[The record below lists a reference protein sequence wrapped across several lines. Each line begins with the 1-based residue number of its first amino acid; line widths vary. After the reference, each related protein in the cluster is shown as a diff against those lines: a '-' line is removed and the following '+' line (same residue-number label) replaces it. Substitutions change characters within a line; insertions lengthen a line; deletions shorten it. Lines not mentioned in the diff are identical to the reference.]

1 MILKGSQRGNG
12 SDLAVHLM
20 NSYDNERVEIA
31 EIHGA
36 VADDL
41 FGAFAE
47 FEAVASGTKASKYLY
62 SLSINP
68 PSPLSREQYGEAM
81 ALIEERLG
89 LQGQPRAV
97 VFHIKP
103 DGQGTGRE
111 HCHVVWSRIDVDRM
125 KAVHLSHDR
134 SRLMDCAVQLARKFG
149 LELPPGLKAWEEK
162 SRTFEK
168 DKLDPTL
175 AEKAQSQKSGIT
187 PDERRDAITQAYEQS
202 DTAEAFRAAL
212 SEQGYVL
219 ARGDRR
225 AFVVVDEQCDVHSL
239 TRYVKGH
246 KAKDIKAK
254 LAAIDLDD
262 LPDVD
267 AAKELIRERQRNRS
281 QQQGDGDS
289 GQVDDGAM
297 ARRREEFARELQRQH
312 DKRRAKLRGQ
322 TQELLIRQQ
331 QERMAL
337 HAAQAK
343 EKSGLFFRTRRA
355 VADLI
360 GKTPALRSILAPLQ
374 KMTGLDPL
382 ERHKR
387 EGEALVRRHQRE
399 KRLTERKERFLARI
413 EQREAMAM
421 ERKLAALEREDRA
434 LTPENS
440 GIDHE
445 LSHLE
450 TPQRRVFERG
460 NLQVEFNDAG
470 AFQVGE
476 AVDNS
481 GEEEQ
486 ARSRNQRSRR
496 IADRR
501 GDGIRGRTRRNRGY
515 ARDED

>member
-1 MILKGSQRGNG
+1 
-12 SDLAVHLM
+12 
-20 NSYDNERVEIA
+20 
-31 EIHGA
+31 
-36 VADDL
+36 
-41 FGAFAE
+41 
-47 FEAVASGTKASKYLY
+47 
-62 SLSINP
+62 
-68 PSPLSREQYGEAM
+68 
-81 ALIEERLG
+81 
-89 LQGQPRAV
+89 
-97 VFHIKP
+97 
-103 DGQGTGRE
+103 
-111 HCHVVWSRIDVDRM
+111 M

-168 DKLDPTL
+168 DKLDPSL

-187 PDERRDAITQAYEQS
+187 PDERRDAITRAYEQS

-212 SEQGYVL
+212 SAQGYVL

-254 LAAIDLDD
+254 LAAIEFDN

-267 AAKELIRERQRNRS
+267 QAKELIRERQRNQS
-281 QQQGDGDS
+281 QQQGEGDS
-289 GQVDDGAM
+289 GHVDDGAM
-297 ARRREEFARELQRQH
+297 VRRREEYARELQRQQ
-312 DKRRAKLRGQ
+312 DKRRAALRGQ

-343 EKSGLFFRTRRA
+343 DKSGLFFRARRA

-360 GKTPALRSILAPLQ
+360 GRTPALRSILAPLQ
-374 KMTGLDPL
+374 KLTGLDPI

-387 EGEALVRRHQRE
+387 EGEALVRRHERE
-399 KRLTERKERFLARI
+399 KQMMGRKERFLARI

-421 ERKLAALEREDRA
+421 ERKLANLEREDRA
-434 LTPENS
+434 LALVSAGANHFHASRE
-440 GIDHE
+440 DARKRHYE
-445 LSHLE
+445 H
-450 TPQRRVFERG
+450 G

-470 AFQVGE
+470 GFIEGADHVDEDEGDERAQKWRDESE
-476 AVDNS
+476 AS
-481 GEEEQ
+481 LQ
-486 ARSRNQRSRR
+486 
-496 IADRR
+496 
-501 GDGIRGRTRRNRGY
+501 RGRPRGRSGYRR
-515 ARDED
+515 DDD

>member
-1 MILKGSQRGNG
+1 MILKGGQRGNG

-68 PSPLSREQYGEAM
+68 PSPLSREQYGEAI

-89 LQGQPRAV
+89 LTGQPRAV
-97 VFHIKP
+97 VFHVKP
-103 DGQGTGRE
+103 DGQGIGRE

-149 LELPPGLKAWEEK
+149 LELPPGLKAWEEN

-168 DKLDPTL
+168 DKLDPSL
-175 AEKAQSQKSGIT
+175 AEKAQAKKSGIT
-187 PDERRDAITQAYEQS
+187 PNERRDAITQAYDQS

-212 SEQGYVL
+212 SDQGYVL

-254 LAAIDLDD
+254 LAAIEIDE
-262 LPDVD
+262 LPDV
-267 AAKELIRERQRNRS
+267 ALAKELIRQRQRNQA
-281 QQQGDGDS
+281 QQQGEGDS
-289 GQVDDGAM
+289 GHVDDGAM
-297 ARRREEFARELQRQH
+297 SRRREEFARELQRQH
-312 DKRRAKLRGQ
+312 EKRRAVLRGQ

-337 HAAQAK
+337 HVAQAK
-343 EKSGLFFRTRRA
+343 EKSALFFRARRA
-355 VADLI
+355 VANLI
-360 GKTPALRSILAPLQ
+360 GRTPALRSILAPLQ
-374 KMTGLDPL
+374 KLTGLDPQ

-387 EGEALVRRHQRE
+387 EGEALVRRHERE
-399 KRLTERKERFLARI
+399 KQQIERKERFLART
-413 EQREAMAM
+413 EQREAVAM
-421 ERKLAALEREDRA
+421 ERKLAALERDDRA
-434 LTPENS
+434 LSLENS
-440 GIDHE
+440 GTDQVLRQE
-445 LSHLE
+445 E
-450 TPQRRVFERG
+450 TPKRRVFERG

-470 AFQVGE
+470 EFIEGA
-476 AVDNS
+476 DRT
-481 GEEEQ
+481 EEDDGDERQ
-486 ARSRNQRSRR
+486 YGLEERTDRSDMRHRSRR
-496 IADRR
+496 RGFRR
-501 GDGIRGRTRRNRGY
+501 D
-515 ARDED
+515 DE